1 MIATGR
7 GLSVRVGA
15 LFASYFLGFGIFLP
29 FFPLVMKDRGIP
41 VEEIGFILG
50 AGTIARIIANPIMT
64 GLSDHTGRRR
74 LSIFI
79 YSLCGIAFLAFFML
93 TEGVWNAL
101 IAVVGLLVFWSPV
114 VPLSDAYAL
123 DVVRN
128 YGADYG
134 RMRLWGSAGF
144 VVSNMIGGW
153 LILMDSSHPAVFA
166 MMLGILSTGLVA
178 ITLPPQV
185 GPRQPQGT
193 MTDQRPGL
201 FLKPSFWLVLA
212 VVGLLQ
218 GSHAAFYGFSTL
230 FWMRHDVSEFLIGVL
245 WSTGVAAEIGL
256 FLFAG
261 RLGLTAYPLTL
272 LLAGAAAGILRWGLF
287 PFADTF
293 WSMVLLQLLHA
304 MTFGMAHLGSVGYL
318 SRIVPAKWSATGQGF
333 LAASNGILIAVGY
346 AVCGPLYEM
355 NPGFPF
361 WLMAGLSTI
370 ALVGLGLLRPLMR
383 RSIAEAAAD

>member
-1 MIATGR
+1 MTSGK
-7 GLSVRVGA
+7 GLSLRVGC

-29 FFPLVMKDRGIP
+29 FFPLVLKDRGIP

-50 AGTIARIIANPIMT
+50 AGTIARIIANPLMT

-74 LSIFI
+74 LSILL
-79 YSLCGIAFLAFFML
+79 YSLASIAFLVFFLM
-93 TEGVWNAL
+93 TGGVWNAL

-134 RMRLWGSAGF
+134 RMRLWGSAAF

-153 LILMDSSHPAVFA
+153 LILLDSSTPAVVA
-166 MMLGILSTGLVA
+166 VMIGILSTGLVA
-178 ITLPPQV
+178 ISLPPQV
-185 GPRQPQGT
+185 SSVRAEGGTADERPR
-193 MTDQRPGL
+193 L
-201 FLKPSFWLVLA
+201 FLRPAFWLILA

-230 FWMRHDVSEFLIGVL
+230 FWKAHDVSEFLIGVL

-272 LLAGAAAGILRWGLF
+272 LLMGAGAGILRWGLF
-287 PFADTF
+287 PFAQDF
-293 WSMVLLQLLHA
+293 WSMALLQLLHT

-318 SRIVPAKWSATGQGF
+318 SRIVPPKWAATGQGF
-333 LAASNGILIAVGY
+333 LAASNGILMAVGY
-346 AVCGPLYEM
+346 AVCGPLYQW
-355 NPGFPF
+355 NPGYPF
-361 WLMAGLSTI
+361 WLMSGLSCVALAGLI
-370 ALVGLGLLRPLMR
+370 ALRPLMQR
-383 RSIAEAAAD
+383 TIAEAAAD